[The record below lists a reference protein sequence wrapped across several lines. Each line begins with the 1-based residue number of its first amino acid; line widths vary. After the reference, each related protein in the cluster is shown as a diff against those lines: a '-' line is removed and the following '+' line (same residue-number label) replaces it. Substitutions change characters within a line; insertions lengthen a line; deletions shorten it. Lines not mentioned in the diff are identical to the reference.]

1 MNEKKALIKWL
12 NSYQWNVFGTLNFK
26 YQMNEIAAENALK
39 YFWNKVDRYY
49 FGNKS
54 HRNNIKVKRM
64 CFLQKG
70 YSNQNSHFHF
80 VAITPNNETDI
91 NFIKTLKRIWQYEV
105 KESGWFSYIKPPR
118 SQQAVCNYLVRE
130 FYKLGM
136 DSFNTLGSYKN
147 LN

>member
-12 NSYQWNVFGTLNFK
+12 NGYEWNVFGTLNFK
-26 YQMNEIAAENALK
+26 YQINESAAENALK
-39 YFWNKVDRYY
+39 YFWNRVDRHY

-54 HRNNIKVKRM
+54 HRNNIRVKRM

-91 NFIKTLKRIWQYEV
+91 NFIKTLKKFGNMRLR
-105 KESGWFSYIKPPR
+105 K
-118 SQQAVCNYLVRE
+118 AVTLVNL
-130 FYKLGM
+130 KL
-136 DSFNTLGSYKN
+136 LK
-147 LN
+147 LKWL

>member
-12 NSYQWNVFGTLNFK
+12 NGYEWNVFGTLNFK
-26 YQMNEIAAENALK
+26 YQINEIAAENALK

-105 KESGWFSYIKPPR
+105 KESGYFSEFETIEIKE
-118 SQQAVCNYLVRE
+118 AVTNYLTHE
-130 FYKLGM
+130 YYKLGS
-136 DSFNTLGSYKN
+136 DTLNTTTAH

>member
-1 MNEKKALIKWL
+1 
-12 NSYQWNVFGTLNFK
+12 
-26 YQMNEIAAENALK
+26 MNEISAENALK

-70 YSNQNSHFHF
+70 YSNQNIHFHF
-80 VAITPNNETDI
+80 VAIAPNNETDI

-105 KESGWFSYIKPPR
+105 KESGYFSEFETIEIKE
-118 SQQAVCNYLVRE
+118 AVTNYLTHE
-130 FYKLGM
+130 YYKLGS
-136 DSFNTLGSYKN
+136 DTLNTTTTH